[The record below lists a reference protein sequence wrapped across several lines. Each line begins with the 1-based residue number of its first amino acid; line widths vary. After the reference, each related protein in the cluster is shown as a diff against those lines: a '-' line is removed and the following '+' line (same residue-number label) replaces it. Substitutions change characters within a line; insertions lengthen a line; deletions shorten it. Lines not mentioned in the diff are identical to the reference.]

1 MARSSS
7 LSRVPYGSYG
17 RKALC
22 LILSLVLA
30 LSLNGGTSALAFAAD
45 AVGSAAEGASAA
57 LAASEASSASS
68 DGSSS
73 TESQYEFIKGKT
85 TDSSFDLRDPNC
97 DGDRSDSVVT
107 PVKSQGAWGTCWA
120 FASIAAAETSIL
132 AKQRDQGQAAS
143 ADSLD
148 LSELHLGWWAHSTVP
163 DSYGTVKEDGQSG
176 EGYHASLNLN
186 KTLGFG
192 GDPQF
197 ASSLFAAGV
206 GPTTEED
213 EPYLPKILRPGDGE
227 SATSGVWYLCAISFT
242 DGKSGNLPCT
252 EEMIAKLKERDDVK
266 SVKKGCYSPVYL
278 TDDGKTE
285 YVDWSVPESKYGDQA
300 FELSESYLLPDMV
313 TKDSSGNYVSTNQD
327 SIDAVKKQLIDGRA
341 VVTGFCADQAQLGQ
355 ESSAKYINLNT
366 WAHYTNTNESANHAV
381 TIVGWDDNY
390 SKSNFLHSDS
400 IQGDGAWLVKNSWGS
415 DTEDFPNDG
424 SWGIVENGKHT
435 GYFWIS
441 YYDHSLAGME
451 AFDFDINHTL
461 ANTTESQYDYLTYTH
476 MLTISK
482 STDPVSS
489 ANVFTAATDIRL
501 RSVTCQTVV
510 PNTTV
515 EYSVYLL
522 DGDATS
528 PISSSGPVATFT
540 QTYATAGYHRYL
552 PDEVDWI
559 AMRAGQKYSVVVA
572 QYTTDDTGKKTY
584 YQEAGGARRQL
595 TEDEVNQTYDYLV
608 KQFTSTSFA
617 TSRDTWKNMC
627 MKGGSTE
634 AEAKAAID
642 NYVQYLVDS
651 GMGKADAEAYA
662 EQFRQYLISGGMDEA
677 AAEAAGELYASFY
690 TNSNDFKKQL
700 ESKKSDIKAQ
710 CDILAAT
717 YYEAKVNKGESFS
730 VAADGTYTDW
740 TDVIS
745 AFTKDEL
752 YSGFVID
759 NVPIKTFADNAAFA
773 TVDSIDELK
782 AKFDEASNVLK
793 SVVVSADGSDVP
805 VGRKWMTQE
814 AYDNLNKAVSHAN
827 VVLSLVGDD
836 WHNVVANTTPEQDV
850 VDEALAALTW
860 ETSES
865 LKFIDVDY
873 DNPDCQWYVSGVSF
887 CAAAGLMQG
896 YANGNG
902 NPTGYF
908 GVGNTLSRAEL
919 AVILWR
925 HFEPEA
931 AAAYDEVTMATTKA
945 VTSVNGVAVS
955 GITDGVWYTAAAN
968 WAVENGIINGF
979 EKADGSRDF
988 AADSAVSFEQ
998 LISVI
1003 ANASAADV
1011 SKADVSVLSKF
1022 ADAADVSSWA
1032 TASMA
1037 YAVEAGLVNGYDGK
1051 ILAPGE
1057 DVKRERV
1064 ATILMNA
1071 FDEGILK

>member
-45 AVGSAAEGASAA
+45 AVSSAAEGASAA
-57 LAASEASSASS
+57 LAASEVSSASS

-97 DGDRSDSVVT
+97 DGDRSDSLVT

-132 AKQRDQGQAAS
+132 AKQRDQGQTAS

-148 LSELHLGWWAHSTVP
+148 LSELHLGWWAYSTVP

-176 EGYHASLNLN
+176 EGYHTTNDLN
-186 KTLGFG
+186 KNLDLGGF
-192 GDPQF
+192 PEY
-197 ASSLFAAGV
+197 ASALFAAGV

-213 EPYLPKILRPGDGE
+213 EPYLPKILRPSDGE
-227 SATSGVWYLCAISFT
+227 SATSGVWYLCVVTYI
-242 DGKSGNLPCT
+242 
-252 EEMIAKLKERDDVK
+252 
-266 SVKKGCYSPVYL
+266 
-278 TDDGKTE
+278 DGKTE
-285 YVDWSVPESKYGDQA
+285 RKSLTEDGIAEMEGRDDVRSIKRVCYGIEDSNGNSVDWSVPESKYGDQSY
-300 FELSESYLLPDMV
+300 ELSESYILPDIV
-313 TKDSSGNYVSTNQD
+313 ERDKNGNYVRTNEEN
-327 SIDAVKKQLIDGRA
+327 IDVVKQQLINGRA
-341 VVTGFCADQAQLGQ
+341 VVTAFCADTAKLGQ
-355 ESSAKYINLNT
+355 ESKAKYINLET
-366 WAHYTNTNESANHAV
+366 WAHYTNTNEKANHAV

-390 SKSNFLHSDS
+390 SKDNFLHSES
-400 IQGDGAWLVKNSWGS
+400 IQGNGAWLVKNSWGS
-415 DTEDFPNDG
+415 ESDEFPNEG
-424 SWGIVENGKHT
+424 EWGIEENGEHT
-435 GYFWIS
+435 GYFWLS
-441 YYDHSLAGME
+441 YYDHSFRCME

-461 ANTTESQYDYLTYTH
+461 ANTTESQYDYLTYSN
-476 MLTISK
+476 MLPLPS
-482 STDPVSS
+482 STPVSS
-489 ANVFTAATDIRL
+489 ANVFTAQSDIRL
-501 RSVTCQTVV
+501 RSLTCQTVQ

-515 EYSVYLL
+515 EFSVYLL
-522 DGDATS
+522 SDDAAS
-528 PISSSGPVATFT
+528 PISSNGPVATFK
-540 QTYATAGYHRYL
+540 QEYETAGYHRYL

-559 AMRAGQKYSVVVA
+559 AMRAGQKYSVMVT
-572 QYTTDDTGKKTY
+572 QYTTDAAGNKTY
-584 YQEAGGARRQL
+584 YQAAGAALRQFSESEL
-595 TEDEVNQTYDYLV
+595 DEIRAQLEELFISSSQDEN
-608 KQFTSTSFA
+608 KSA
-617 TSRDTWKNMC
+617 WKEMC
-627 MKGGSTE
+627 IKGGSTE
-634 AEAKAAID
+634 AEAQAAVDKYIE
-642 NYVQYLVDS
+642 YLVEG
-651 GMGKADAEAYA
+651 GMPKADAEDRAGKCKD
-662 EQFRQYLISGGMDEA
+662 YLIKGGMDEA
-677 AAEAAGELYASFY
+677 SAETEAEIHASFY
-690 TNSNDFKKQL
+690 ILSSEFKQL
-700 ESKKSDIKAQ
+700 LEEAQ
-710 CDILAAT
+710 PVFDAKREKLASS
-717 YYEAKVNKGESFS
+717 YYEAKVNKGESYL
-730 VAADGTYTDW
+730 VAGDGTCTDW

-745 AFTKDEL
+745 QLAKQDDFSAFT
-752 YSGFVID
+752 ID
-759 NVPIKTFADNAAFA
+759 NAPIKTFADKAAFA

-814 AYDNLNKAVSHAN
+814 AYDSLTKAVSHAN
-827 VVLSLVGDD
+827 AVLSLVGDD

-873 DNPDCQWYVSGVSF
+873 DNPDCQWYVSGVNF

-968 WAVENGIINGF
+968 WAIENGIINGF

-1011 SKADVSVLSKF
+1011 SKADVTVLAKF

-1051 ILAPGE
+1051 TLAPGE